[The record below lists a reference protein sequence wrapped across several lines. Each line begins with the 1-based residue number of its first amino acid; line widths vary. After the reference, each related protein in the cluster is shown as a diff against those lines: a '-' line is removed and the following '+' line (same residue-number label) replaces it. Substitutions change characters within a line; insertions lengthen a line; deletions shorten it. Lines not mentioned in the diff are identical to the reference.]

1 MELHQLRGVVPAI
14 VTPFD
19 AADALDLAAASR
31 LTSWLIDG
39 GVHGIMTTGGTGE
52 FPHLDREERFALT
65 RQVAQV
71 AEGRVPVI
79 AGAAACSTRE
89 VLLLC
94 DDAARAGADA
104 VIIVPPYYFPLPETA
119 IAAFFASVADRS
131 ALPVF
136 VYNNPLYTGNGMPP
150 ALIADILEH
159 PRIAGLKQSASDLGQ
174 LVELI
179 HEVRSERQL
188 TRAIF
193 TGIDSQ
199 FAAAMAVGADGIF
212 STAAGLVPELM
223 ANLFALAAAEKTAEA
238 GELQMELQSLNRFLE
253 YDPGYVAPAKE
264 GLRILGIDV
273 GQPRH
278 PLPGLIADELERL
291 RTALAQL
298 QALSPELVISG
309 EGVGRTRSE

>member
-1 MELHQLRGVVPAI
+1 MVELQQLRGVVPAV

-19 AADALDLAAASR
+19 ADDGVDLKAAAQLTNR
-31 LTSWLIDG
+31 LVDG

-52 FPHLDREERFALT
+52 FPHLDRAERFELT
-65 RQVAQV
+65 REV
-71 AEGRVPVI
+71 AEAADGRVPVI
-79 AGAAACSTRE
+79 AGCAACSTRE

-94 DDAARAGADA
+94 DDAARAGASA
-104 VIIVPPYYFPLPETA
+104 VIMVPPYYFPLPESA
-119 IAAFFASVADRS
+119 IAAFFAFAADRS

-136 VYNNPLYTGNGMPP
+136 VYNNPLYTGNGMSP

-159 PRIAGLKQSASDLGQ
+159 PHIVGLKQSESDLGQ
-174 LVELI
+174 LVEVI
-179 HEVRSERQL
+179 HEVRNV
-188 TRAIF
+188 RALSRSIC

-199 FAAAMAVGADGIF
+199 FAAAVAMGADGIY

-223 ANLFALAAAEKTAEA
+223 VRLFSLAAAGNAAETAR
-238 GELQMELQSLNRFLE
+238 LQMELQPLNRFLE

-278 PLPGLIADELERL
+278 PLPGLTADELKGLE
-291 RTALAQL
+291 A
-298 QALSPELVISG
+298 ALSHLQELTG
-309 EGVGRTRSE
+309 

>member
-1 MELHQLRGVVPAI
+1 VELHELRGVVPAI

-19 AADALDLAAASR
+19 VADALDLAAAGR

-52 FPHLDREERFALT
+52 FPHLDRAERFALT
-65 RQVAQV
+65 RQVAE
-71 AEGRVPVI
+71 ATAGRVPVI
-79 AGAAACSTRE
+79 AGTAACSTRE

-119 IAAFFASVADRS
+119 IGAFFASVADRS

-136 VYNNPLYTGNGMPP
+136 VYNNPLYTGNGMSP

-159 PRIAGLKQSASDLGQ
+159 PHIVGLKQSSSDLGQ

-179 HEVRSERQL
+179 HEIRSERQL
-188 TRAIF
+188 ARSIL

-212 STAAGLVPELM
+212 STAAGIVPQLM
-223 ANLFALAAAEKTAEA
+223 ARLFALASAQKMAEA
-238 GELQMELQSLNRFLE
+238 AQLQMELQSLNRFLE

-264 GLRILGIDV
+264 GLRLRGIDV

-278 PLPGLIADELERL
+278 PLPGLSADELERL
-291 RTALAQL
+291 KSALAHL
-298 QALSPELVISG
+298 QALSS
-309 EGVGRTRSE
+309 

>member
-1 MELHQLRGVVPAI
+1 VELHQLRGVVPAI

-19 AADALDLAAASR
+19 AADAVDLAAAGR
-31 LTSWLIDG
+31 LTSWLIEG

-52 FPHLDREERFALT
+52 FPHLDRAERFELT
-65 RQVAQV
+65 QQV
-71 AEGRVPVI
+71 AEVAAGRVPVI
-79 AGAAACSTRE
+79 AGTAACSTRE

-104 VIIVPPYYFPLPETA
+104 VIIVPPYYFPLPEDA

-136 VYNNPLYTGNGMPP
+136 VYNNPLYTGNGMSP

-159 PRIAGLKQSASDLGQ
+159 PHIVGLKQSSSDLGQ

-188 TRAIF
+188 SRSIF

-199 FAAAMAVGADGIF
+199 LAAAMAVGADGIF
-212 STAAGLVPELM
+212 STAAGLVPGLM
-223 ANLFALAAAEKTAEA
+223 AKLFALASVGNMAAAA
-238 GELQMELQSLNRFLE
+238 ELQMELQSLNRFLE

-264 GLRILGIDV
+264 GLRLLGIDV
-273 GQPRH
+273 GKPRD
-278 PLPGLIADELERL
+278 PLPGLSADELERL
-291 RTALAQL
+291 RAALARL
-298 QALSPELVISG
+298 QTMSS
-309 EGVGRTRSE
+309 

>member
-1 MELHQLRGVVPAI
+1 M

-19 AADALDLAAASR
+19 AADALDLPAAGR
-31 LTSWLIDG
+31 LTGWLIDG

-52 FPHLDREERFALT
+52 FPHLDRAERFELT
-65 RQVAQV
+65 REV
-71 AEGRVPVI
+71 AEVAAGRVPVI
-79 AGAAACSTRE
+79 AGTAACSTRE

-104 VIIVPPYYFPLPETA
+104 VIIVPPYYFPLPENA

-136 VYNNPLYTGNGMPP
+136 VYNNPLYTGNGMRP

-159 PRIAGLKQSASDLGQ
+159 PHVVGLKQSSSDLGQ
-174 LVELI
+174 LVEVI
-179 HEVRSERQL
+179 HKVRSERQL
-188 TRAIF
+188 TRSIF

-199 FAAAMAVGADGIF
+199 FAAAMAIGADGIF
-212 STAAGLVPELM
+212 STAAGLVPQLM
-223 ANLFALAAAEKTAEA
+223 ASLFALGSGEKMAAAAQ
-238 GELQMELQSLNRFLE
+238 LQMELQSLNRFLE

-264 GLRILGIDV
+264 GLRILGIEV

-278 PLPGLIADELERL
+278 PLPGLSADELERL
-291 RTALAQL
+291 QTALAQL
-298 QALSPELVISG
+298 QTLGS
-309 EGVGRTRSE
+309 

>member
-1 MELHQLRGVVPAI
+1 VELHQLRGVVPAI

-19 AADALDLAAASR
+19 AADAVDLAAAGR
-31 LTSWLIDG
+31 LTSWLIEG

-52 FPHLDREERFALT
+52 FPHLDRAERFELT
-65 RQVAQV
+65 QQV
-71 AEGRVPVI
+71 AEVAAGRVPVI
-79 AGAAACSTRE
+79 AGTAACSTRE

-104 VIIVPPYYFPLPETA
+104 VIIVPPYYFPLPEDA

-136 VYNNPLYTGNGMPP
+136 VYNNPLYTGNGMSP

-159 PRIAGLKQSASDLGQ
+159 PHIVGLKQSSSDLGQ

-188 TRAIF
+188 SRSIF

-199 FAAAMAVGADGIF
+199 LAAAMAVGADGIF
-212 STAAGLVPELM
+212 STAAGLVPGLM
-223 ANLFALAAAEKTAEA
+223 AKLFALASVGNMAAAA
-238 GELQMELQSLNRFLE
+238 ELQMELQSLNRFLE

-264 GLRILGIDV
+264 GLRLLGIEV
-273 GQPRH
+273 GKPRH
-278 PLPGLIADELERL
+278 PLPGLSADELERL
-291 RTALAQL
+291 RAALARL
-298 QALSPELVISG
+298 QTMSS
-309 EGVGRTRSE
+309 